1 VISKF
6 GDPGIQQMEGSV
18 TVNIPKMLE
27 QIGDAVLVSLAY
39 RMYPM
44 DKLEQFMGAI
54 DDIMT
59 KPANR
64 KECENHLRSSGS
76 NYVLFFLSNILYN
89 LKQRGQLV
97 LTDDVMKWLG
107 SVWKNFLKRN
117 KSYQELLPHI
127 DEYRVKLRKYYPG
140 LGTFISQIDNVNLI
154 KDDFVVDADS
164 ENSPIKKL
172 EKFYQSSWEILN
184 AMKPSYFFLLD
195 YYYEKKIATGID
207 SNDAVALE
215 AGGLVKFGHVNYT
228 YSEIAVL
235 ICQALGILEAAYLI
249 LKKKKSQRR
258 LISVNGKQ
266 KFLTTP
272 EIYNMYLEKFN
283 AMKKELTSLY
293 K

>member
-1 VISKF
+1 MF
-6 GDPGIQQMEGSV
+6 DPDKLD
-18 TVNIPKMLE
+18 IPRTLE
-27 QIGDAVLVSLAY
+27 EIGEAVMSSLAY
-39 RMYPM
+39 RRYSLE
-44 DKLEQFMGAI
+44 KLDRMLKAVDE
-54 DDIMT
+54 IMEN
-59 KPANR
+59 PANR

-117 KSYQELLPHI
+117 RAYQDMFPRL
-127 DEYRVKLRKYYPG
+127 DEYRIKMRAYYPSG
-140 LGTFISQIDNVNLI
+140 GSFINQIANVNLI
-154 KDDFVVDADS
+154 KDDFTQDAETEES
-164 ENSPIKKL
+164 AIRKL
-172 EKFYQSSWEILN
+172 ERFHLAAMDILN

-195 YYYEKKIATGID
+195 YYYEKKMSTGID
-207 SNDAVALE
+207 SNEAVALE
-215 AGGLVKFGHVNYT
+215 AGGLTKFGNSGYT
-228 YSEIAVL
+228 YLDVAVL
-235 ICQALGILEAAYLI
+235 VCQALGILEAAYLI

-283 AMKKELTSLY
+283 AMKKELTNLN